1 MARNTLEAVFGAL
14 GAGLT
19 GYGRDVARRREEEQA
34 RLDRER
40 QAERDRL
47 ADEVTV
53 AGLLERGFGGEQEQR
68 AQGQQRSRTALQMAL
83 QGATAGRGGM
93 APSMPMP
100 TQVQQLAAQQ
110 ARPQRTPVNV
120 AGRQLSLLETALERA
135 QRQRAEGMEEASL
148 ARQQELADEARRDAQ
163 RMREIA
169 AQGENQLQAIERTAS
184 LRPPT
189 PGEQNWR
196 LRIPSASRQKLE
208 QSESAM
214 EQLESLRTAV
224 QQNPSAVGAKSYL
237 PGFFIDRRDPKGA
250 AIRATIELIAG
261 EIRNARF
268 GGALTKT
275 EAEFA
280 LRSLPDATQRPDVLL
295 SRIDALQR
303 FLESRR
309 RSVFNTYG
317 VPYEPLVPPPEARG
331 DASVSSGGR
340 TNVRGSAA
348 ERLRSGEYR

>member
-19 GYGRDVARRREEEQA
+19 GYGRDAARRREEQQA
-34 RLDRER
+34 EIARQDELARTLAER
-40 QAERDRL
+40 QLRIFQS
-47 ADEVTV
+47 
-53 AGLLERGFGGEQEQR
+53 GLEEAAPATQR
-68 AQGQQRSRTALQMAL
+68 AQNVGQFGQMAQAAQGAMPAPMSAVGRALQSAGSGMQTDIQRGRRVAIGGTEYVQPFSRTAQGIEERELQR
-83 QGATAGRGGM
+83 Q
-93 APSMPMP
+93 
-100 TQVQQLAAQQ
+100 AQQ
-110 ARPQRTPVNV
+110 A
-120 AGRQLSLLETALERA
+120 SI
-135 QRQRAEGMEEASL
+135 

-169 AQGENQLQAIERTAS
+169 AQGENQLRAIERTAN

-214 EQLESLRTAV
+214 EQLAALRTAV
-224 QQNPSAVGAKSYL
+224 RQNPSAVGFKAYA
-237 PGFFIDRRDPKGA
+237 PGFIIDRRDPAGA
-250 AIRATIELIAG
+250 AIRSTIELIAG

-280 LRSLPDATQRPDVLL
+280 MRALPDATQRPDVLV
-295 SRIDALQR
+295 SRIDALQQ

-317 VPYEPLVPPPEARG
+317 APYEPLVTTLESNDGSAL
-331 DASVSSGGR
+331 ANAGR
-340 TNVRGSAA
+340 MNVRGSAA
-348 ERLRSGEYR
+348 DRLRLGGYP